1 MARIV
6 TVLLALSAASVPSS
20 AFATQRIA
28 VLDVKV
34 DGGAAPT
41 IGRQL
46 TARLAQEIGARPN
59 VSVIAPDD
67 IRAMLE
73 QHTQKQLL
81 GCAEDSCLAEIGGA
95 LGVDLLV
102 SGRVSKIGEAYGV
115 SLSAVDPAEARAV
128 GHVTETYRG
137 ESIALL
143 ELVGPMVAQ
152 LLSKAPLTGTLSI
165 VGAVDGSRI
174 LIDDAVRGTA
184 PAGQMAGVSIGARRV
199 QIVADG
205 YAPFEQH
212 VIVRNGIETT
222 LAVAQVELPSTPFY
236 ATWWFWTATAVA
248 VGGGA
253 TAAILLGGGGDTPGG
268 TPAGATGVGIG
279 INADD
284 ALFGGR

>member
-205 YAPFEQH
+205 YAPFEP
-212 VIVRNGIETT
+212 T

>member
-268 TPAGATGVGIG
+268 TPAGATGVGID
-279 INADD
+279 ADD